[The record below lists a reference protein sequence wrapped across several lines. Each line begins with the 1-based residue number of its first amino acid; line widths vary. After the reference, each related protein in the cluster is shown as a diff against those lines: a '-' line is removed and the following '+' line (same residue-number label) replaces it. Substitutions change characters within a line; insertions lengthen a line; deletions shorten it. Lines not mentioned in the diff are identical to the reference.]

1 MSVTPL
7 LRNITEFHQQSVHL
21 EEEQEEETSERVDEL
36 GPLNEDDPLK

>member
-21 EEEQEEETSERVDEL
+21 EEQEEETRERVDEL